1 MEQNKKKTLN
11 HYMRILHRDIGFF
24 IIGFIIIYS
33 LSGIVLIY
41 RNTDLLK
48 HDVNV
53 EAKLSPGIDP
63 AELGNALRI
72 EDLKLIDTKGDV
84 VYFQNGSYNNST
96 GIAKY
101 TVREAIPPL
110 NKFIKLHKS
119 ASDNPVHWINITFG
133 LLLLF
138 LAVSSLWMYKKGTT
152 IFRRGLY
159 LGGTGI
165 IAALLLLFFL

>member
-1 MEQNKKKTLN
+1 MEQDKKKTLN

-33 LSGIVLIY
+33 LSGVVLIY

-48 HDVNV
+48 HDVSV
-53 EAKLSPGIDP
+53 EVELSPGIDP
-63 AELGNALRI
+63 GQLGNALRI
-72 EDLKLIDTKGDV
+72 KDLKLIDIKGDF

-101 TVREAIPPL
+101 TVREVIPPL

-119 ASDNPVHWINITFG
+119 ASNNPVHWINITFG
-133 LLLLF
+133 ILLLF
-138 LAVSSLWMYKKGTT
+138 LAISSLWMYKRGTS
-152 IFRRGLY
+152 IFRRSLY

-165 IAALLLLFFL
+165 IAAILLLFFL